1 VKNILNTLFVLFVAF
16 TAVGCNLSASP
27 LPGTDSGVVYMG
39 DAGPVP
45 TTDAPPV
52 FRPPVCEGI
61 DDHVTRIRVRVDN
74 GALLGS
80 CAGTWSAFALLDGRT
95 VGSLGSTL
103 DQNVPD
109 ADMDGVYDWN
119 GYLQLG
125 FQCSSDGRW
134 KTDYVA
140 GTTASAMGVSVT
152 VWYGTREVNM
162 SHSRVYND
170 RLTVGMHESCT
181 VL

>member
-1 VKNILNTLFVLFVAF
+1 VKIILNTLCVLFVTF
-16 TAVGCNLSASP
+16 AVGCNLSPEGPMPTSDGGVVP
-27 LPGTDSGVVYMG
+27 MGDSGFT
-39 DAGPVP
+39 P
-45 TTDAPPV
+45 TTDAGPT
-52 FRPPVCEGI
+52 FRPPVCSGI
-61 DDHVTRIRVRVDN
+61 DDHVTRVRVRVDN
-74 GALLGS
+74 GALLGP

-95 VGSLGSTL
+95 VGALGSTF
-103 DQNVPD
+103 DQAVPD

-119 GYLQLG
+119 GYMQFG

-152 VWYGTREVNM
+152 VWYGAREVNM
-162 SHSRVYND
+162 SHSRVYTD
-170 RLTVGMHESCT
+170 RLTVGMHESCD

>member
-1 VKNILNTLFVLFVAF
+1 MKTILNTLCVLFVTF
-16 TAVGCNLSASP
+16 AVGCNLSPEGPMS
-27 LPGTDSGVVYMG
+27 TS
-39 DAGPVP
+39 DAGPMVTSDSGPVP
-45 TTDAPPV
+45 VGDAATT
-52 FRPPVCEGI
+52 FRPPVCSGI
-61 DDHVTRIRVRVDN
+61 DDHVTRLRVRVDN
-74 GALLGS
+74 GALLGP

-95 VGSLGSTL
+95 VGTLGSTF
-103 DQNVPD
+103 DQAVPD

-119 GYLQLG
+119 GYMQFG

-152 VWYGTREVNM
+152 VWYGAREVNM
-162 SHSRVYND
+162 SHSRVYTD
-170 RLTVGMHESCT
+170 RLTVGMHESCD